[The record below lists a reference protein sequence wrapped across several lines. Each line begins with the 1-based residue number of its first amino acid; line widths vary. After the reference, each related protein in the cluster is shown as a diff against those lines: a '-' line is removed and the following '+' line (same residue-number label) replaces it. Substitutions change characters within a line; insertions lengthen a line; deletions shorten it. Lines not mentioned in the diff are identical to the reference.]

1 MAQENQPAVSR
12 FPVPE
17 LKDMPDDIRERII
30 AVQEKSGFIPNVF
43 LTLAHRPDE
52 FRAFFA
58 YHDALMDKPG
68 LGFDTISVMELGA
81 LLQRFRAG
89 GYSAAAFRKFC
100 ASYEREL
107 LGTAEGRQTV
117 EFLALL
123 ATRIPI
129 SIGCHCSDE
138 RRCHRSQ
145 LKKMIERAAMAR

>member
-1 MAQENQPAVSR
+1 VAKKRLKLSTFQIGTPAKRGQGLRLGTVR
-12 FPVPE
+12 YPPRGV
-17 LKDMPDDIRERII
+17 R
-30 AVQEKSGFIPNVF
+30 KSEYV
-43 LTLAHRPDE
+43 
-52 FRAFFA
+52 
-58 YHDALMDKPG
+58 
-68 LGFDTISVMELGA
+68 ELGLFDVWLPSVAPSRA

>member
-1 MAQENQPAVSR
+1 MAKKRLKLSTFQIGTPAKRGQGLRLGTVR
-12 FPVPE
+12 YPPRGV
-17 LKDMPDDIRERII
+17 R
-30 AVQEKSGFIPNVF
+30 KSEYV
-43 LTLAHRPDE
+43 
-52 FRAFFA
+52 
-58 YHDALMDKPG
+58 
-68 LGFDTISVMELGA
+68 ELGLFDVWLPSVAPSRA

-145 LKKMIERAAMAR
+145 LKKMIERAAMSSVRLSGV

>member
-1 MAQENQPAVSR
+1 MAKKRLKLSTFQIGTPAKRGQGLRLGTVR
-12 FPVPE
+12 YPPRGV
-17 LKDMPDDIRERII
+17 R
-30 AVQEKSGFIPNVF
+30 KSEYV
-43 LTLAHRPDE
+43 
-52 FRAFFA
+52 
-58 YHDALMDKPG
+58 
-68 LGFDTISVMELGA
+68 ELGLFDVWLPSVAPSRA